1 MTPEQLSALNRR
13 LLAHDLVREMNF
25 SSEPPLGEPKLVL
38 RLENKNGDL
47 LNIIFLGVVALTF
60 NQSMQV
66 WLKVTD
72 ISANQLDRIA
82 YQVKDFEYGNLKF
95 MCRAIEVVDN

>member
-1 MTPEQLSALNRR
+1 MRPGQLSDLNRR
-13 LLAHDLVREMNF
+13 LLAHDLVREIKF
-25 SSEPPLGEPKLVL
+25 SSEAPFGEPKLVL

-47 LNIIFLGVVALTF
+47 LNIIFLGILNMAF
-60 NQSMQV
+60 HQSMQV
-66 WLKVTD
+66 WLKITD
-72 ISANQLDRIA
+72 ISADQLDRIT